1 MNVCGFKVKVI
12 FIVHVLHWYTNMLV
26 SLKLAKAYLSLKLY
40 AFDFR
45 QIMDGFFAQM
55 EKLIA
60 LCQKDVAIKPIQ
72 RPFYVALLDTSVSQV
87 KFPFNFITK
96 VRAIFR
102 TCHTLNC

>member
-1 MNVCGFKVKVI
+1 MCGFKVKVI
-12 FIVHVLHWYTNMLV
+12 IIVHVLHWYTKMLV
-26 SLKLAKAYLSLKLY
+26 SLKLAKGYLSLKLY

-55 EKLIA
+55 EELIA

-72 RPFYVALLDTSVSQV
+72 LPFYVARLDTSVSQV
-87 KFPFNFITK
+87 KFPFNFIPK